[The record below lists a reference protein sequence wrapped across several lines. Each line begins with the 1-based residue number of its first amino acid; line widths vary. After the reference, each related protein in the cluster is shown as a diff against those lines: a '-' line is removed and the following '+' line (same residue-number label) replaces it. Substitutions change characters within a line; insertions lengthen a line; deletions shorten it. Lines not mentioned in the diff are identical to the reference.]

1 MSMSALHRS
10 ASLFGRRIAVYTPW
24 VGALIWLV
32 GWPFFLFA
40 GGSLLFI
47 LGLVIPPLLITLWT
61 RLPAA
66 ENRRKVL
73 VTALGASAAASLV
86 VDSVAT
92 VVAISQLGYPALDWL
107 VYLWI
112 FSLVLFSSWI
122 LLLGL
127 LFRHTLGNSVAWT
140 ASVAAASLPILLLVN
155 SVTLALLNGQM
166 NPMGVLAEIPAA
178 LLFWLAIPAWFI
190 VLGAQLHTMNLP
202 AETQK
207 GHAPPT

>member
-1 MSMSALHRS
+1 MSALHRF
-10 ASLFGRRIAVYTPW
+10 ASLFVHRIAVYPSW

-47 LGLVIPPLLITLWT
+47 LGLVVPPLLITLWT

-92 VVAISQLGYPALDWL
+92 VVALSQLGYPALDSL

-127 LFRHTLGNSVAWT
+127 LFRHTLGNSVALT
-140 ASVAAASLPILLLVN
+140 GCVAAASLPTLLLLN
-155 SVTLALLNGQM
+155 SAILSLLDGRM
-166 NPMGVLAEIPAA
+166 SPMGSFAEIPAA
-178 LLFWLAIPAWFI
+178 LLFWLATPAWFI